1 MHFTGYELLWLFFVY
16 SFFGWVLETAGTA
29 ARQRRFV
36 NRGLVN
42 GPLCVIYGITAIVI
56 TLSGEELSLFWLFVG
71 SAVLATV
78 VEWIGPPPKTADCD
92 AQLRKSLPAYMLPKV
107 WLPVE
112 RMPVNQNGKC
122 DLQALKEMLQNG

>member
-1 MHFTGYELLWLFFVY
+1 MLPM
-16 SFFGWVLETAGTA
+16 TAGDQVVALA
-29 ARQRRFV
+29 A
-36 NRGLVN
+36 
-42 GPLCVIYGITAIVI
+42 
-56 TLSGEELSLFWLFVG
+56 
-71 SAVLATV
+71 V